1 MFEPDVN
8 APTDT
13 DAGEQIEQLEESS
26 APAAAVSITPA
37 PLTAGAVVEE
47 WFRRHFFNLGA
58 GISEE
63 LYNRIH
69 AAKED
74 LQSSLADYTRP

>member
-1 MFEPDVN
+1 MDNPDQIQEPVDAVEPTATPAATDPV
-8 APTDT
+8 AP
-13 DAGEQIEQLEESS
+13 
-26 APAAAVSITPA
+26 PAAAD
-37 PLTAGAVVEE
+37 VVED

-74 LQSSLADYTRP
+74 LQASLVGYTHP

>member
-1 MFEPDVN
+1 MDNPDQIQEPIV
-8 APTDT
+8 AV
-13 DAGEQIEQLEESS
+13 ESTAS
-26 APAAAVSITPA
+26 PAATPA
-37 PLTAGAVVEE
+37 APQAAADVVED
-47 WFRRHFFNLGA
+47 WFRKHFFNLGA

-74 LQSSLADYTRP
+74 LQASLAGYTHP